1 MSAWELFDGHRDSS
15 VARRPGASTPDR
27 PSRHRPPNVASN
39 KIHLAFPMALLG
51 PGNAPSLAVEAPD
64 TSEGAEA
71 RMETACISTYG
82 CADAICQVECVAA
95 VAYSTPVRKGLSG

>member
-1 MSAWELFDGHRDSS
+1 MSAWDLFDGHRDSS

-64 TSEGAEA
+64 ASEGAEA
-71 RMETACISTYG
+71 RMETACISTNG
-82 CADAICQVECVAA
+82 CADAI
-95 VAYSTPVRKGLSG
+95 